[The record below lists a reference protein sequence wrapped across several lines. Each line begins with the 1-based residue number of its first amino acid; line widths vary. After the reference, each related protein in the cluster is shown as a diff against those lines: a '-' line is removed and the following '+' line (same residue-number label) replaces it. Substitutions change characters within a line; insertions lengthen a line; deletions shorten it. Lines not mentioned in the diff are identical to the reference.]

1 MGSFPPALFIITM
14 CLRKKTCPLPRL
26 FIVREYGGGGGGW
39 IPVGPLKTDLS
50 SIFYGIPFLPALSK
64 MNKSCTAF
72 VLLMFQL
79 FMFDKISPLH
89 TAIILHGILFSAVL
103 FHYFVCRPYTL
114 LFASSVLYTT
124 QLYIYVQ

>member
-50 SIFYGIPFLPALSK
+50 SIFYGIPFLPALFK

-79 FMFDKISPLH
+79 VCGSVRTTLCAILGIQPYSPTIVEECVSLQTVGH
-89 TAIILHGILFSAVL
+89 LRHIGLSANKTNFL
-103 FHYFVCRPYTL
+103 
-114 LFASSVLYTT
+114 
-124 QLYIYVQ
+124 